1 MIKILILTSES
12 INFHFSF
19 GISPLSYLKFNYLLV
34 SPLFT
39 PFKPHL
45 HSTVFLAR
53 FYVDKKFLPVVT
65 GKTCNFSLDNRVMRY
80 DNTKIQ
86 IT

>member
-1 MIKILILTSES
+1 MIKILILTTES
-12 INFHFSF
+12 INYHFSF
-19 GISPLSYLKFNYLLV
+19 GISPLSKSNYLLV

-39 PFKPHL
+39 PFIYAPFTL
-45 HSTVFLAR
+45 HGFLSK
-53 FYVDKKFLPVVT
+53 FYFDKKFLPVVT

-80 DNTKIQ
+80 DSTKIQ